1 MKLPPLHGSCSHRD
15 FFIYAACDSEYFDA
29 FGKTF
34 VQSTAA
40 NSDHLMHVHLY
51 NPRLDQIAYC
61 DGVKNL
67 TYTYEY
73 VTADLFTAAVQ
84 NLESTSNTVH
94 LERSLTAMRKSN
106 DANLAVRIQKTYYA
120 CARFVRLWE
129 MIAPDAQ
136 VLAVDSD
143 AVIRSKVPALTGQ
156 DFYIHYITGNKAR
169 YLAGGV
175 MLSGRPAGYQFISEY
190 AQELLKHIN
199 CDCLYWSLDQDV
211 LDPIVPRYSWGNLP
225 KSYIDWDMHPDSYIW
240 TAKGQ
245 RKDRPTFI
253 NEQRK
258 YNS

>member
-1 MKLPPLHGSCSHRD
+1 MNLPPLHGSCSHRD

-34 VQSTAA
+34 IQSTAT

-61 DGVKNL
+61 DAVQNL

-73 VTADLFTAAVQ
+73 VTADLFAAAVQ
-84 NLESTSNTVH
+84 NLKAASNSVH
-94 LERSLTAMRKSN
+94 YERSVTAMKKSN
-106 DANLAVRIQKTYYA
+106 DADLTVRIQKTYYA
-120 CARFVRLWE
+120 CTRFVRLWE

-156 DFYIHYITGNKAR
+156 DFYIHHISGNKAR

-175 MLSGRPAGYQFISEY
+175 MLPGQPAGYQFLSDY

-199 CDCLYWSLDQDV
+199 SDYLYWSLDQDV
-211 LDPIVPRYSWGNLP
+211 LDHIVPRYRWGNLP
-225 KSYIDWDMHPDSYIW
+225 KTYIDWDMHPDSYIW

-245 RKDRPTFI
+245 RKDRAVFV
-253 NEQRK
+253 NEQQK
-258 YNS
+258 YKS